1 MIAILPMLVM
11 LIFVVVIGLLI
22 SKMKFWKP
30 KYTFWFMLVF
40 FMLGIASFIG
50 VTVLSAENQIQS
62 KAFLKEQNL
71 KNETI
76 NDQLRIRNYDV
87 LEEGYLKFTKTLEAT
102 AENIEIIRNEAS
114 QELRIVIEW
123 NDSKDNEIVASYY
136 ETPLYINRID
146 ISDKVYPPVIELE
159 KNKLLVQD
167 VTPQIKVNSS
177 RMTLDL
183 VNRNFENSDE
193 LSSFIGLRILHLN
206 VPRHFNIIDNS
217 GWTE

>member
-1 MIAILPMLVM
+1 MIAILPMLVL

-30 KYTFWFMLVF
+30 RYTFWFMLVF

-159 KNKLLVQD
+159 KNKLLVQG
-167 VTPQIKVNSS
+167 VTPQIRVNSS

-217 GWTE
+217 GWIN

>member
-159 KNKLLVQD
+159 KNKLLVQG
-167 VTPQIKVNSS
+167 VTPQIRVNSS

-217 GWTE
+217 GWIN